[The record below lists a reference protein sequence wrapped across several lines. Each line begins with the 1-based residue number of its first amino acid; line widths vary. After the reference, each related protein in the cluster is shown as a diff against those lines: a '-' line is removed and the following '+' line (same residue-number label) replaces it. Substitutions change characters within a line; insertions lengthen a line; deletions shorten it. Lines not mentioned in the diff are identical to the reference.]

1 MNSFKIVV
9 YLAGLVLLAFVCHAA
24 IGADASDGDAT
35 ALAITVDTNGDD
47 TASIPDFDGDGTIGF
62 GDFVKFVAKFGLGQ
76 GDDGYDEQYDLD
88 RNGIIGFS
96 DFVIFAQNFG
106 KGVPSPVVTI
116 PDANLRGAIEDAL
129 GKGSG
134 EPITQAE
141 MATLVRLE
149 SVNWGRTG
157 IGDLTGLEYANKLSW
172 LSLYGNNITDI
183 SPLAGLTNLSGLL
196 LRGNDIV
203 DTSGLAGL
211 THLTTLNLAGND
223 IVDISEL
230 AGLTNLTTLN
240 LASNDIVDISGLA
253 GLTNLTT
260 LNLGW
265 NHIVDISGLAGLT
278 NLTTLNLGWNHIVD
292 ISGLAGLTHLT
303 TLNLTDNDI
312 VDISGL
318 VGLTHLTT
326 LKLAVIDI
334 VDISGLAGLT
344 HLTTLDL
351 FGNDIVDI
359 SGLAGLTNLTTLN
372 LESNDIV
379 DISGLAGLT
388 NLTTL
393 NLGFNDIVDI
403 SGLAGLT
410 HLTTLNLFNNDIV
423 DISGLAGLTNL
434 TTLNLASND
443 IVDISGLAGLTNLTT
458 LNLGFNTIV
467 DISGLAG
474 LTNLTTLDLRN
485 NNISDLTPLAAG
497 IGLGSGDTVDV
508 RQNRLDAASIGTLI
522 PALQASG
529 VSIYYDV
536 TVVVSNPQIYN
547 DNVFI
552 LPFGGNLDVETFD
565 LPMEHFATRF
575 FEYFSDAFD
584 FLIFVPNL
592 IARGLDPMVPRSAG
606 YWGVK
611 NDVRGI
617 GRPLYFY
624 NRRWG
629 SAGQLQ
635 GVIGLAWALDDLDS
649 DQSELIWGPTLHE
662 LMHHWGNDIVTP
674 HPHFGF
680 TSNNG
685 ALGGFD
691 IDTLVDHGGGTFS
704 AVWGYDAELIVAYS
718 PLELYLAG
726 FVPPADVPDLVVVE
740 DGHWLGHG
748 RFTASRFTT
757 YTIEDIIAEHGPRV
771 PNHVESQKHFRAAV
785 ILLVSEEYPATRKI
799 LEVLSNDVTLF
810 SHPGEDQFEWYNFY
824 EATGGRGTIT
834 MDGLSQFQRRAEAKI
849 VAPRSFGTP
858 PPPIVDHWEIGNGR
872 EDLERTPRHIPVEAE
887 QP

>member
-1 MNSFKIVV
+1 MGRVRKMASRKNMICFAAI
-9 YLAGLVLLAFVCHAA
+9 VLLASVCHAA
-24 IGADASDGDAT
+24 TGTNANIDPTATNAVTADAD
-35 ALAITVDTNGDD
+35 GDD

-62 GDFVKFVAKFGLGQ
+62 GDFVIFAGVFGSSEGDEKYDAK
-76 GDDGYDEQYDLD
+76 YDL
-88 RNGIIGFS
+88 NGDGEIGFS
-96 DFVIFAQNFG
+96 DFVIFAQAFG
-106 KGVPSPVVTI
+106 KEVPSPVVAI
-116 PDANLRGAIEDAL
+116 PDANLRAAIESAL
-129 GKGSG
+129 GMDSG

-141 MATLVRLE
+141 MATLVRLK

-183 SPLAGLTNLSGLL
+183 SPLAGLTNL
-196 LRGNDIV
+196 
-203 DTSGLAGL
+203 
-211 THLTTLNLAGND
+211 
-223 IVDISEL
+223 
-230 AGLTNLTTLN
+230 
-240 LASNDIVDISGLA
+240 
-253 GLTNLTT
+253 TT

-265 NHIVDISGLAGLT
+265 N
-278 NLTTLNLGWNHIVD
+278 NIVD

-326 LKLAVIDI
+326 LDLAVIDI

-344 HLTTLDL
+344 HLTTLNL

-359 SGLAGLTNLTTLN
+359 SGLAGLTHLTTLN

-410 HLTTLNLFNNDIV
+410 
-423 DISGLAGLTNL
+423 
-434 TTLNLASND
+434 
-443 IVDISGLAGLTNLTT
+443 NLTT

-474 LTNLTTLDLRN
+474 LTNLTTLNLARNDIVDISGLAGLTNLTTLDLKN
-485 NNISDLTPLAAG
+485 NNISDLTPLAADT
-497 IGLGSGDTVDV
+497 GLGSGDIVDV

-522 PALQASG
+522 PALQARG
-529 VSIYYDV
+529 VSISYDV

-552 LPFGGNLDVETFD
+552 LPVGGNLDVEVVD
-565 LPMEHFATRF
+565 LPMERFATRF

-592 IARGLDPMVPRSAG
+592 IAGNALDPMVPRSAR
-606 YWGVK
+606 YWLVK

-617 GRPLYFY
+617 GLHDFFS
-624 NRRWG
+624 NRWG

-635 GVIGLAWALDDLDS
+635 GAIGFAWALDDLDS
-649 DQSELIWGPTLHE
+649 DQSELIWGPILHE
-662 LMHHWGNDIVTP
+662 LMHRWGNNIVP
-674 HPHFGF
+674 PVPHFGF

-704 AVWGYDAELIVAYS
+704 AVWGYDTERIVAYS

-771 PNHVESQKHFRAAV
+771 PNHVESQKYFRAAV

-824 EATGGRGTIT
+824 EATGGRATIT
-834 MDGLSQFQRRAEAKI
+834 MDGLSQFRRSAGSKI
-849 VAPRSFGTP
+849 AVPSSFGTP
-858 PPPIVDHWEIGNGR
+858 PPPVVDGWETSNIG
-872 EDLERTPRHIPVEAE
+872 EDSDR
-887 QP
+887 

>member
-1 MNSFKIVV
+1 M
-9 YLAGLVLLAFVCHAA
+9 
-24 IGADASDGDAT
+24 
-35 ALAITVDTNGDD
+35 
-47 TASIPDFDGDGTIGF
+47 
-62 GDFVKFVAKFGLGQ
+62 
-76 GDDGYDEQYDLD
+76 
-88 RNGIIGFS
+88 
-96 DFVIFAQNFG
+96 
-106 KGVPSPVVTI
+106 
-116 PDANLRGAIEDAL
+116 
-129 GKGSG
+129 
-134 EPITQAE
+134 
-141 MATLVRLE
+141 
-149 SVNWGRTG
+149 
-157 IGDLTGLEYANKLSW
+157 
-172 LSLYGNNITDI
+172 
-183 SPLAGLTNLSGLL
+183 
-196 LRGNDIV
+196 
-203 DTSGLAGL
+203 
-211 THLTTLNLAGND
+211 
-223 IVDISEL
+223 
-230 AGLTNLTTLN
+230 
-240 LASNDIVDISGLA
+240 
-253 GLTNLTT
+253 
-260 LNLGW
+260 
-265 NHIVDISGLAGLT
+265 
-278 NLTTLNLGWNHIVD
+278 D

-326 LKLAVIDI
+326 LDLAVIDI

-344 HLTTLDL
+344 HLTTLNL
-351 FGNDIVDI
+351 ESNDIVDI
-359 SGLAGLTNLTTLN
+359 SGLAGLTHLTTLN

-388 NLTTL
+388 HLTTL
-393 NLGFNDIVDI
+393 NLARNDIVDI

-410 HLTTLNLFNNDIV
+410 HLTTLNLARNDIV
-423 DISGLAGLTNL
+423 DISGR
-434 TTLNLASND
+434 
-443 IVDISGLAGLTNLTT
+443 
-458 LNLGFNTIV
+458 
-467 DISGLAG
+467 AG
-474 LTNLTTLDLRN
+474 LTNLTTLDLKN
-485 NNISDLTPLAAG
+485 NNISDLTPLAADT
-497 IGLGSGDTVDV
+497 GLGSGDIVDV

-522 PALQASG
+522 PALQARG
-529 VSIYYDV
+529 VSISYDV

-552 LPFGGNLDVETFD
+552 LPVGGNLDVDVVD
-565 LPMEHFATRF
+565 LPMERFATRF

-592 IARGLDPMVPRSAG
+592 IAGSAHDPMVPRSAR
-606 YWGVK
+606 YWLVK

-617 GRPLYFY
+617 GLHDFFS
-624 NRRWG
+624 NRWG

-635 GVIGLAWALDDLDS
+635 GAIGFAWALDDLDS
-649 DQSELIWGPTLHE
+649 DQSELIWGPILHE
-662 LMHHWGNDIVTP
+662 LMHRWGNNIVP
-674 HPHFGF
+674 PVPHFGF

-704 AVWGYDAELIVAYS
+704 AVWGYDAERIVAYS

-872 EDLERTPRHIPVEAE
+872 EDLERTPRHIPAEAE